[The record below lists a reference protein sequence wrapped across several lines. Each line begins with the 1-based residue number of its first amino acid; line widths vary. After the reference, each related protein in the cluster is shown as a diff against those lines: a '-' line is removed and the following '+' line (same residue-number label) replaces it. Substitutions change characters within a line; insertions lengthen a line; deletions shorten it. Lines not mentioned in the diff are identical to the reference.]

1 MTKPT
6 SPEPAAPAAP
16 KGRRLAWL
24 DAMRG
29 FAALCVVFDHM
40 GGLVLQR
47 LHNDVYRVI
56 DTGQYGVFVFFQIGR
71 AHV

>member
-1 MTKPT
+1 MSSATTRLATEPT
-6 SPEPAAPAAP
+6 SPGSVPVPP

-40 GGLVLQR
+40 GTLVLQR
-47 LHNDVYRVI
+47 PHDLVYKVLE
-56 DTGQYGVFVFFQIGR
+56 IGR
-71 AHV
+71 ASCRERV